1 MTKTVM
7 ATQAGTYG
15 HYREYGDVF
24 ELTDD
29 KHFSKVWMTEV
40 SSSEAKALQKA
51 AQTLPE
57 ADRHVVD
64 TTVVDNAELEGLR
77 AQILEKDAEIER
89 LKRNKPASSA
99 KSEGDKSENNEQ
111 GKTPAEVLA
120 MASDPTVEFMT
131 FKAAARKL
139 LGDKTPSTKAEM
151 IAALEDLATA
161 P

>member
-7 ATQAGTYG
+7 ATQQGTYG
-15 HYREYGDVF
+15 HIREYGDVF
-24 ELTDD
+24 KLTDD

-40 SSSEAKALQKA
+40 SSAEAKALQKA
-51 AQTLPE
+51 AQIHPE
-57 ADRHVVD
+57 AERHVVD
-64 TTVVDNAELEGLR
+64 TSVVDNAELEGLR

-89 LKRNKPASSA
+89 LKRNMPASTA
-99 KSEGDKSENNEQ
+99 KSEGDKGNANEQ